1 MPQGSLRLMPEQKH
15 YYAGTKSLGPPVPEA
30 ALTHCSGLNTTHD
43 LTWKKSGD
51 RCEKGC
57 ESREGRWRAGA
68 GRGAGGAG
76 TCSGPAPCSPVQVG
90 LPLAV
95 PGPVPLLVRPPP
107 AVVDPCLAQV
117 GLRGPTGGQTDG
129 RTASRERPGGGR
141 GRGGD
146 GRGVRSRSRC
156 SGGGGRGR
164 DPARSGSRGAGGRQG
179 PGGRDSES
187 APPGRARVRGAAVEP
202 GGVVTPENAGSQGDR
217 EDESWRGIRRAA
229 GALREGWSRT

>member
-43 LTWKKSGD
+43 LTRKKS
-51 RCEKGC
+51 GC

-117 GLRGPTGGQTDG
+117 GLRGPTDGQTDG